1 MRCPEELAKENTDE
15 PFKNYQRMRC
25 LEESTKG
32 NTGELFEIY
41 WNNKTCQ
48 ASAASKQCLPSW
60 E

>member
-1 MRCPEELAKENTDE
+1 
-15 PFKNYQRMRC
+15 MRC